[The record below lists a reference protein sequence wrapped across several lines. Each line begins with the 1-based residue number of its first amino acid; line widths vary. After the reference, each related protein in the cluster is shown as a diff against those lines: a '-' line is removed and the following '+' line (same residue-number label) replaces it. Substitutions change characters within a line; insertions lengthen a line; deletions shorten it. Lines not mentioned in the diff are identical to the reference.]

1 MRLLKVSGIAVA
13 VLVAV
18 VCAIGAAALNFWPPF
33 GGSLQGDRAARAH
46 ASPQFR
52 GGHFENVVP
61 KTPMT
66 NAMMVDLL
74 KRQFSGNE
82 MRTPPPKCP
91 PVVRLAPENFKD
103 RPAPGLRAI
112 WFGHASVYLE
122 IDGARVMTDP
132 VLSDYASPF
141 PGIGPKRFHPPPIA
155 LEALPKIDAVVISH
169 DHYDHLDV
177 ATVRHLAQNG
187 AHFFVPLGIGAHLE
201 RWGVPGAQFT
211 ELDWWQSADIAGLK
225 LTSTPARHYS
235 SRALRDGNA
244 TLWSS
249 WSIAGPAHR
258 VYFSG
263 DTGFGDHFREIG
275 ERLGPFDLSLVKIG
289 SYGPGQGWLD
299 IHMDPEE
306 AVKAHVAVKA
316 RRMLPVHWATF
327 NLAFHAW
334 DEPIKRAL
342 AAGRQHGIDLV
353 TPRIGEAVAAG
364 ATFTSASWW
373 ETCAKN

>member
-1 MRLLKVSGIAVA
+1 MRWLKVLGIAVA

-18 VCAIGAAALNFWPPF
+18 VCAIGAVALNFWPPF
-33 GGSLQGDRAARAH
+33 GGSLQGARAARAH

-66 NAMMVDLL
+66 NAVMVDLL

-82 MRTPPPKCP
+82 MRTPPPECP
-91 PVVRLAPENFKD
+91 PVVQLSPADFTGS
-103 RPAPGLRAI
+103 PAPGLRAI

-141 PGIGPKRFHPPPIA
+141 PGIGPKRFHPPPLA

-177 ATVRHLAQNG
+177 ATVRRLAQSG
-187 AHFFVPLGIGAHLE
+187 ARFFVPLGIGAHLE
-201 RWGVPGAQFT
+201 RWGVPATQFT

-275 ERLGPFDLSLVKIG
+275 QRLGPFDLSLLKIG
-289 SYGPGQGWLD
+289 SYGPGPGWLD

-334 DEPIKRAL
+334 DEPIRRAL

-353 TPRIGEAVAAG
+353 TPRIGEVVTAG
-364 ATFTSASWW
+364 AAFTSENWW
-373 ETCAKN
+373 ETCVKN